1 MKNADIIWIERMNL
15 LRDGKIPSTGRKI
28 EVPLENG
35 GVHVVEEPIAI
46 HTFQAWKTRGFSV
59 KRGEKA
65 IAKFPIWKY
74 SEVKTEG
81 EDGEEQNKGRM
92 FMKNSCFFSAEQVE
106 PIKKKRD

>member
-1 MKNADIIWIERMNL
+1 MKNVDIIWSERMNL
-15 LRDGKIPSTGRKI
+15 LREGKIPSTGRKI

-46 HTFQAWKTRGFSV
+46 HTFQAWKVKGFKV

-74 SEVKTEG
+74 GEVKSEA
-81 EDGEEQNKGRM
+81 EDGEEKTSGKM

-106 PIKKKRD
+106 PMLKKRD